1 MTTFK
6 EEANTI
12 YDEKGR
18 ALAVIDI
25 FRSGRRIRRTPAC
38 TLGEYFAILSW
49 LMDRDE
55 QVTAE

>member
-1 MTTFK
+1 MIFK

-18 ALAVIDI
+18 ELAKVDV

-38 TLGEYFAILSW
+38 TIGEYFAILTW
-49 LMDRDE
+49 LMDKDE
-55 QVTAE
+55 QATSE

>member
-1 MTTFK
+1 MIFK
-6 EEANTI
+6 EEANSV
-12 YDEKGR
+12 YDERGR
-18 ALAVIDI
+18 ELARIET
-25 FRSGRRIRRTPAC
+25 FRNRRRVKRTPAC

>member
-1 MTTFK
+1 MTFK
-6 EEANTI
+6 EEANTVC
-12 YDEKGR
+12 DEKGR
-18 ALAVIDI
+18 VLARIYVYH
-25 FRSGRRIRRTPAC
+25 GARRVQRTPAC